1 MIFTKSIVSIREL
14 FDKMECVI
22 DAVLMK
28 KIEACD
34 VAMHETGTL
43 Y

>member
-1 MIFTKSIVSIREL
+1 MIFTKSLVSIREI
-14 FDKMECVI
+14 FDKMGCVI

-28 KIEACD
+28 KIEAYD